1 MVVKMVLIQN
11 YFKNSDK
18 KNPASTPFRYLLKQI
33 KGNIYIVEDKNVLEG
48 VEERLEKTLQIM
60 KSHCLSDFGF
70 LVNSSLEKP
79 VSAKRSNSNHEK
91 LPHETAT

>member
-1 MVVKMVLIQN
+1 MVLIQN

-18 KNPASTPFRYLLKQI
+18 KNPAFTPFRYLLKQT
-33 KGNIYIVEDKNVLEG
+33 KGNTYIVEDKNVLDG

-79 VSAKRSNSNHEK
+79 VSAKQSNSNHEK